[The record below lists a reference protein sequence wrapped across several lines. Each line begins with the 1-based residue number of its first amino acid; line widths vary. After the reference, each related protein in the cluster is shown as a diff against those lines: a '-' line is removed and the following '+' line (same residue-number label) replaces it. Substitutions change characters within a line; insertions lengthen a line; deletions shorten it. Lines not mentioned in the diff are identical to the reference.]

1 MTVPAPQPLWY
12 KDAVIYQLHVKT
24 FADSNGDGIGDF
36 KGLSSKLDYL
46 ADLGVTCLWLLPMY
60 PSPFRDDGYD
70 IADYYSI
77 HPSYG
82 TLDDFREFLDAA
94 HARRLRV
101 VTELVLNHTSDQHA
115 WFKEARSSRDNP
127 RRDWYVWSDTD
138 DRYQR
143 RPHHLRRY
151 RALELGM
158 GPRVQSVLLASV
170 LQPSTG
176 PQLRQPCGPGRDV
189 ERDEV
194 LARAWRR
201 RVQGRRRAVS
211 DRAREHHLR
220 GTSRDPRCHQVSAD
234 AARCAF
240 PGQDAPGGSEPTS

>member
-1 MTVPAPQPLWY
+1 
-12 KDAVIYQLHVKT
+12 
-24 FADSNGDGIGDF
+24 
-36 KGLSSKLDYL
+36 
-46 ADLGVTCLWLLPMY
+46 MY

-127 RRDWYVWSDTD
+127 RRDCVWSDTD
-138 DRYQR
+138 DRYAG
-143 RPHHLRRY
+143 PHHLRRRY

-158 GPRVQSVLLASV
+158 GP
-170 LQPSTG
+170 
-176 PQLRQPCGPGRDV
+176 
-189 ERDEV
+189 
-194 LARAWRR
+194 
-201 RVQGRRRAVS
+201 
-211 DRAREHHLR
+211 
-220 GTSRDPRCHQVSAD
+220 
-234 AARCAF
+234 
-240 PGQDAPGGSEPTS
+240 